1 MDPADSERLETGTE
15 HLAIRVPGP
24 ISGGE
29 SLTDVK
35 HPLPAGAQVGSGTG
49 S

>member
-24 ISGGE
+24 ISGGG

-35 HPLPAGAQVGSGTG
+35 DPLPAGAQVGSGTG